1 MYATIE
7 SVKLQSEAEQLA
19 GMILQ
24 SETAENYRD
33 CYKRL
38 REDEEAGRIIRSF
51 MSVKEQY
58 EDVQRFGK
66 YHPDY
71 REISRKMREMKR
83 ELDLNDKVAEFK
95 KAETEL
101 QSLLDEI
108 SIELGTAVSVHVKV
122 PTGNPY
128 FDGLSSCGG
137 GCGSGGGCGC
147 KVS

>member
-7 SVKLQSEAEQLA
+7 SVRLQSEAEQLA

-38 REDEEAGRIIRSF
+38 HEDEEAGRIIRSF
-51 MSVKEQY
+51 LSIKEQY

-71 REISRKMREMKR
+71 REISRKMRELKR

-108 SIELGTAVSVHVKV
+108 SIELGTAVSEHVKV

>member
-1 MYATIE
+1 MYATME
-7 SVKLQSEAEQLA
+7 SVRLQSEAQKLA

-24 SETAENYRD
+24 SETAENYRN

-38 REDEEAGRIIRSF
+38 QQDEEAGRIIRSF
-51 MSVKEQY
+51 MDIKDKY

-71 REISRKMREMKR
+71 REISRKMREIKR
-83 ELDLNDKVAEFK
+83 ELDLNDKVADFK

-101 QSLLDEI
+101 QSILDEV
-108 SIELGTAVSVHVKV
+108 SIELGTAVSEHIKV

>member
-95 KAETEL
+95 KAETKL

-108 SIELGTAVSVHVKV
+108 SIELGTAVSEHVKV

>member
-1 MYATIE
+1 MYATME
-7 SVKLQSEAEQLA
+7 SVRLQSEAQKLA

-24 SETAENYRD
+24 SETAENYRN

-38 REDEEAGRIIRSF
+38 QQDEEAGRIIRSF
-51 MSVKEQY
+51 MDIKDKY
-58 EDVQRFGK
+58 EYVQRFGK

-71 REISRKMREMKR
+71 REISRKMREIKR
-83 ELDLNDKVAEFK
+83 ELDLNDKVADFK

-101 QSLLDEI
+101 QSILDEV
-108 SIELGTAVSVHVKV
+108 SIELGTAVSEHIKV

>member
-1 MYATIE
+1 MYATME
-7 SVKLQSEAEQLA
+7 SVRLQSEAQKLA

-24 SETAENYRD
+24 SETAENYRN

-38 REDEEAGRIIRSF
+38 QQDEEAGRIIRSF
-51 MSVKEQY
+51 MDIKDKY

-71 REISRKMREMKR
+71 REISRKMREIKR
-83 ELDLNDKVAEFK
+83 ELDLNDKVADFK

-101 QSLLDEI
+101 QSILDEV
-108 SIELGTAVSVHVKV
+108 SIELGTAVSEHIKV

-128 FDGLSSCGG
+128 FDGLSSCGS

>member
-1 MYATIE
+1 MYATME
-7 SVKLQSEAEQLA
+7 SVRLQSEAQKLA

-24 SETAENYRD
+24 SETAENYRN

-38 REDEEAGRIIRSF
+38 QQDEEAGRIIRSF
-51 MSVKEQY
+51 MDIKDKY

-71 REISRKMREMKR
+71 REISRKMREIKR
-83 ELDLNDKVAEFK
+83 VLDLNDKVADFK

-101 QSLLDEI
+101 QSILDEV
-108 SIELGTAVSVHVKV
+108 SIELGTAVSEHIKV